1 MKRIL
6 DRTDFVFTPGA
17 AGAGTIAFR
26 SEAPAF
32 ENIQLVTNVTRGIVV
47 YQFNSTTRGSAGY
60 SEVTN
65 TLTLDLDT
73 STHSASDVLQV
84 IVEEAE
90 DSKDFTR
97 VGGIDNNGY
106 QMGLR
111 VNPRGHIVPSDQEVV
126 TRKLDRV
133 GSLALVETTGYNS
146 VVVQLTGTWAG
157 TQSFEVSNDGSA
169 WSSVAGWIVAGAASP
184 VTTSTASGHWVFPCV
199 GRFFRVR
206 FSTYTSGIAVVNL
219 VLKNQPA
226 FFPASS
232 PNIAANSSVNIGQ
245 IGAGAIVAED
255 TASTANPLIMGGVV
269 RTALPAATVV
279 AGDAVRSTFS
289 RSGQMVCKEFAPGD
303 LDFVVNT
310 TVTTA
315 TQTAIRGAQGADIR
329 QNVTQITY
337 QNTNATATT
346 LTIQDASATLIV
358 ISVPASMTLAQQLTF
373 PTPLRGS
380 ANAALNYTAG
390 TTGASVLLNVTG
402 FNSY

>member
-6 DRTDFVFTPGA
+6 DRTEVVFTPGA

-26 SEAPAF
+26 GEAPTF

-60 SEVTN
+60 NEVTN

-84 IVEEAE
+84 IVEESE
-90 DSKDFTR
+90 EENGFTR
-97 VGGIDNNGY
+97 VGGVDPLGNK
-106 QMGLR
+106 MGLR
-111 VNPRGHIVPSDQEVV
+111 VNERGHFVPSDQEIVS
-126 TRKLDRV
+126 RKLDRV
-133 GSLALVETTGYNS
+133 GSMAMVETTGYNS
-146 VVVQLTGTWAG
+146 VVVQLAGTWAG
-157 TQSFEVSNDGSA
+157 TQSFEVSNDGTSWNA
-169 WSSVAGWIVAGAASP
+169 CAGWSVTGGATP
-184 VTTSTASGHWVFPCV
+184 VTSATANGHWLLPCA
-199 GRFFRVR
+199 GRYFRVR
-206 FSTYTSGIAVVNL
+206 FSTYTSGFAAVNL
-219 VLKNQPA
+219 ALKNQPA
-226 FFPASS
+226 FFPTNS
-232 PNIAANSSVNIGQ
+232 PSMNISQ

-255 TASTANPLIMGGVV
+255 TASTANPLIIGGVV

-289 RSGQMVCKEFAPGD
+289 RSGQLVCKDFAPGD
-303 LDFVVNT
+303 LDFIVNT
-310 TVTTA
+310 TVTTN
-315 TQTAIRGAQGADIR
+315 TQTAIRAAQGTDIR

-346 LTIQDASATLIV
+346 LTIQDASATLIA
-358 ISVPASMTLAQQLTF
+358 ISVPASMTLAEQLTF
-373 PTPLRGS
+373 PTPLRGT

-390 TTGASVLLNVTG
+390 TTGASILLNVTG

>member
-26 SEAPAF
+26 GEAPTF

-60 SEVTN
+60 NEVTN

-84 IVEEAE
+84 IVEESE
-90 DSKDFTR
+90 EENGFTR
-97 VGGIDNNGY
+97 VGGVDPLGNK
-106 QMGLR
+106 MGLR
-111 VNPRGHIVPSDQEVV
+111 VNERGHFVPSDQEIVS
-126 TRKLDRV
+126 RKLDRV
-133 GSLALVETTGYNS
+133 GSMAMVETTGYNS
-146 VVVQLTGTWAG
+146 VVVQLAGTWAG
-157 TQSFEVSNDGSA
+157 TQSFEVSNDGTSWNA
-169 WSSVAGWIVAGAASP
+169 CAGWSVTGGATP
-184 VTTSTASGHWVFPCV
+184 VTSATANGHWLLPCA
-199 GRFFRVR
+199 GRYFRVR
-206 FSTYTSGIAVVNL
+206 FSTYTSGFAAVNL
-219 VLKNQPA
+219 ALKNQPA
-226 FFPASS
+226 FFPTNS
-232 PNIAANSSVNIGQ
+232 PSMNISQ

-255 TASTANPLIMGGVV
+255 TASTANPLIIGGVV

-289 RSGQMVCKEFAPGD
+289 RSGQLVCKQFAPGD

-315 TQTAIRGAQGADIR
+315 TQTAIRAAQGTDIR

-346 LTIQDASATLIV
+346 LTIQDASATLIA
-358 ISVPASMTLAQQLTF
+358 ISVPASMTLAEQLTF
-373 PTPLRGS
+373 PTPLRGT

-390 TTGASVLLNVTG
+390 TTGASILLNVTG

>member
-26 SEAPAF
+26 GEAQAF
-32 ENIQLVTNVTRGIVV
+32 ENIQLVTNVTRGVVV

-90 DSKDFTR
+90 DSEDFTR

-106 QMGLR
+106 RMGLC
-111 VNPRGHIVPSDQEVV
+111 VNRRGHVVPSDQEVV
-126 TRKLDRV
+126 TSGLDRV

-146 VVVQLTGTWAG
+146 VVVQLAGTWAG

-184 VTTSTASGHWVFPCV
+184 VTSVTASGHWVFPCA

-232 PNIAANSSVNIGQ
+232 PSIAANSSININQ
-245 IGAGAIVAED
+245 IGSGTIVAED
-255 TASTANPLIMGGVV
+255 SASTANPLIIGGVV

-289 RSGQMVCKEFAPGD
+289 RSGQMVCKEFAPSD
-303 LDFVVNT
+303 LDFIVNT
-310 TVTTA
+310 TVTTN
-315 TQTAIRGAQGADIR
+315 TQTAIRAAQGADIR

-346 LTIQDASATLIV
+346 LTIQDGSSPLIA

-390 TTGASVLLNVTG
+390 TTGASILLNVTG

>member
-26 SEAPAF
+26 GESPTF

-60 SEVTN
+60 NEVTN

-84 IVEEAE
+84 IVEENN
-90 DSKDFTR
+90 DPQRFDV
-97 VGGIDNNGY
+97 VGGYDLNGY
-106 QMGLR
+106 PMGLR
-111 VNPRGHIVPSDQEVV
+111 VNPRGHLVPSDQEVV
-126 TRKLDRV
+126 TRTLDRV
-133 GSLALVETTGYNS
+133 GSLVLVETTGYNS

-157 TQSFEVSNDGSA
+157 TQSFEVSNDGTSWNA
-169 WSSVAGWIVAGAASP
+169 CAGWSVTGGATP
-184 VTTSTASGHWVFPCV
+184 VTSATANGHWLLPCA
-199 GRFFRVR
+199 GRYFRVR
-206 FSTYTSGIAVVNL
+206 FSAYTSGFAAVIL
-219 VLKNQPA
+219 ALKNQAA

-232 PNIAANSSVNIGQ
+232 PSINISQ
-245 IGAGAIVAED
+245 IGAGVIVAED
-255 TASTANPLIMGGVV
+255 TASTANPLIVGGVV

-289 RSGQMVCKEFAPGD
+289 RSGQIVTKENAPGD
-303 LDFVVNT
+303 LDFYVNA

-315 TQTAIRGAQGADIR
+315 AQTAIRVAQGTDIR
-329 QNVTQITY
+329 QNVTAITY

-346 LTIQDASATLIV
+346 LTIQDGSTTLVTWSI
-358 ISVPASMTLAQQLTF
+358 PASMTEPRQLIF
-373 PTPLRGS
+373 PTPLRGT
-380 ANAALNYTAG
+380 ANTALNYLAG
-390 TTGASVLLNVTG
+390 TTGANVLLNVTG